1 MSSSDKSSPAGQ
13 AKITAPA
20 EPSLLEK
27 VGVVGILKIGATIVL
42 FLLMTWFYTMIPIA
56 GLGLWPFLFFGCVSL
71 IVGVCDDLGVYR

>member
-1 MSSSDKSSPAGQ
+1 MSSQDKSKTA
-13 AKITAPA
+13 APA

-27 VGVVGILKIGATIVL
+27 VGMVGVIKIASTVVL

>member
-1 MSSSDKSSPAGQ
+1 MSSTDKPKVA
-13 AKITAPA
+13 APQ
-20 EPSLLEK
+20 EPSLIEK
-27 VGVVGILKIGATIVL
+27 VGIGGVLKIAATVVL

>member
-1 MSSSDKSSPAGQ
+1 MSSTDAASGQ
-13 AKITAPA
+13 AKTTAPA
-20 EPSLLEK
+20 EPSLIEK
-27 VGVVGILKIGATIVL
+27 VGVTGVIKIAATVVL

>member
-1 MSSSDKSSPAGQ
+1 MSTHGSASASK
-13 AKITAPA
+13 AKTSAPA
-20 EPSLLEK
+20 PEASILERIGLF
-27 VGVVGILKIGATIVL
+27 GVMKIAATVVM

>member
-1 MSSSDKSSPAGQ
+1 MSSQDKPKA
-13 AKITAPA
+13 AAPQ
-20 EPSLLEK
+20 EPSLIEK
-27 VGVVGILKIGATIVL
+27 IGIVGVLKIASTVVL